1 MINIHNQR
9 GMTFISMI
17 LMLVIAGFFMLLVL
31 KLGPVYLE
39 NYTVKM
45 VLANVQQEPGM
56 NTRPSREIRRRIDDQ
71 LYINEV
77 RRLKSK
83 DIKIKRENNVVTIRI
98 NYHVRVHIAANVDAI
113 VSFKE
118 SAMLDGT

>member
-1 MINIHNQR
+1 MINMRNQR
-9 GMTFISMI
+9 GMTFISLI
-17 LMLVIAGFFMLLVL
+17 LMLVIAGFLMLLVL

-45 VLANVQQEPGM
+45 VLANLRQEPGM
-56 NTRPSREIRRRIDDQ
+56 NTRTSREIRRRIDDQ
-71 LYINEV
+71 LYVNEV

-83 DIKIKRENNVVTIRI
+83 DIKIKREHNVVTVSID
-98 NYHVRVHIAANVDAI
+98 YHVRVHIAANVDAI

-118 SAMLDGT
+118 SARLDGT